1 MFFNKLAISHIILI
15 VLMCTLLTLNL
26 MAKSLGDPFDGDK
39 LQNPEWKWKSKRVE
53 GEEPEKWDVGKTKK
67 GWLHIDAAPN
77 RNLWAED
84 TTNRLYHEHSGDFDV
99 ETHVFMEYATK
110 SIVSGVVA
118 LSESTKDGKGRKPE
132 WVTMKLWGRGGDAI
146 LQYQVREGGINN
158 EAPGFK
164 PPANKPM
171 DVYIRLA
178 REGKTF
184 TTWWKKKEKDE
195 WLEVKPSKTLD
206 LKDPIEIGI
215 YAGNCEGIGKGD
227 IQYEYFKD
235 NLEPFAVS
243 PEQKLPISWGA
254 IKGQLQEN

>member
-1 MFFNKLAISHIILI
+1 MH
-15 VLMCTLLTLNL
+15 
-26 MAKSLGDPFDGDK
+26 
-39 LQNPEWKWKSKRVE
+39 
-53 GEEPEKWDVGKTKK
+53 
-67 GWLHIDAAPN
+67 
-77 RNLWAED
+77 
-84 TTNRLYHEHSGDFDV
+84 
-99 ETHVFMEYATK
+99 YATK

-164 PPANKPM
+164 PPAAKPM

-178 REGKTF
+178 RKGKTF
-184 TTWWKKKEKDE
+184 TTWWKTKEKDE
-195 WLEVKPSKTLD
+195 WLEVEPTKTLD

-215 YAGNCEGIGKGD
+215 YAGNCEGVGKGD

-243 PEQKLPISWGA
+243 AEQKLPISWGA
-254 IKGQLQEN
+254 IKGRLQEN